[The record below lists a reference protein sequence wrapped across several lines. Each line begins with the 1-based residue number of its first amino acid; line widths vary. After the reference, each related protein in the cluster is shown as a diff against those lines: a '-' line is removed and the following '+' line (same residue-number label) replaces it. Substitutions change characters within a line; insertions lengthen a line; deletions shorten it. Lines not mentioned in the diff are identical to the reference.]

1 MGLLSEE
8 IAAYEKMRDILETDY
23 FGKWVIVHDG
33 QLIGTYDEFEKAAV
47 DAVRK
52 FGRGPYLIRQVGEPP
67 MFVPSVF
74 LPAGVAPTVMISGN
88 RDAPGFSSA

>member
-33 QLIGTYDEFEKAAV
+33 QLVGTYDEFEKAAV

-74 LPAGVAPTVMISGN
+74 EYRPA
-88 RDAPGFSSA
+88 